1 MTLRINYK
9 ILLKRL
15 IQLVLIIVGIILI
28 FKSCKSCNE
37 EKIKLPNTDSLINLI
52 KFEKTKIIILE
63 AKIKSLQ
70 KKDTTLIEKKEV
82 LKKNYSDTKKDI
94 KKDIKKGVCDTIL
107 VKEFIN
113 NCDSLIA
120 VNDSIINNRGVI
132 IEQQKDIIEVYKDV
146 DFKNNILIDV
156 QKDEISKLKKQVRKE
171 KIKKVAALVVAT
183 IATTLA
189 VIASFR

>member
-1 MTLRINYK
+1 M
-9 ILLKRL
+9 
-15 IQLVLIIVGIILI
+15 
-28 FKSCKSCNE
+28 
-37 EKIKLPNTDSLINLI
+37 
-52 KFEKTKIIILE
+52 
-63 AKIKSLQ
+63 
-70 KKDTTLIEKKEV
+70 

>member
-37 EKIKLPNTDSLINLI
+37 EKIKLPNADSLINLI

-82 LKKNYSDTKKDI
+82 LKKNYIAI
-94 KKDIKKGVCDTIL
+94 KKAVKSNIKKKYCDTL
-107 VKEFIN
+107 VIKELIN
-113 NCDSLIA
+113 DCDSLIA
-120 VNDSIINNRGVI
+120 VNDSIINNRSII
-132 IEQQKDIIEVYKDV
+132 IEQQKDIIEVYKNV

-156 QKDEISKLKKQVRKE
+156 QKDEISKLKKQFRKE

-189 VIASFR
+189 VIASLR

>member
-15 IQLVLIIVGIILI
+15 IQLALIIVGIILI

-37 EKIKLPNTDSLINLI
+37 EKIKLPNADSLINLI

>member
-120 VNDSIINNRGVI
+120 VNDSIINNRSII
-132 IEQQKDIIEVYKDV
+132 IEQQKDIIEVYKNV
-146 DFKNNILIDV
+146 GFKNNILIDV
-156 QKDEISKLKKQVRKE
+156 QKDEISKLKKQVRRE